1 MRLINLVTFFVVGVL
16 TPFSG
21 WAESEVVDH
30 SMWGSL
36 LTEYV
41 DGDGSVDY
49 ARWKKADSRT
59 LNRYLARMGGVDTGS
74 LGRDE
79 NLAFWINV
87 YNALT
92 VRGILEFYPLGS
104 IKEKVSRFGG
114 FNIWDDYM
122 VLVEG
127 NEYSLNHIE
136 HKILRVLGDP
146 RIHFAIVCASRGCP
160 RLRNEAYAAATV
172 DTQLHD
178 NALDF
183 FRRAQNFRTDP
194 TRARVYLSSILKWF
208 GDDFGRDEA
217 AVRVRIATW
226 IVDPD
231 ARELLEQENV
241 KVRYLDY
248 DWTLNKQ

>member
-1 MRLINLVTFFVVGVL
+1 MKLINLVTLLLVGVL
-16 TPFSG
+16 IPFTG
-21 WAESEVVDH
+21 RAESEVVDH
-30 SMWGSL
+30 SMWDSL

-41 DGDGSVDY
+41 NHDGNVDY

-59 LNRYLARMGGVDTGS
+59 LNRYLARMGGVDTES

-79 NLAFWINV
+79 KLAFWINV

-92 VRGILEFYPLGS
+92 VRGILEFYPLES
-104 IKEKVSRFGG
+104 IKEKVGRFGG

-122 VLVEG
+122 VLLKG
-127 NEYSLNHIE
+127 KEYSLNHIE
-136 HKILRVLGDP
+136 HKILRVMGDP

-160 RLRNEAYAAATV
+160 RLRNEAYAGVTV
-172 DTQLHD
+172 DTQLQD

-183 FRRAQNFRTDP
+183 FRRVQNFRADP
-194 TRARVYLSSILKWF
+194 ARATVHLSSILKWF
-208 GDDFGRDEA
+208 GEDFGPDEA
-217 AVRVRIATW
+217 ALRARIVAW
-226 IVDPD
+226 IEDPD
-231 ARELLEQENV
+231 ARALIEQETV